1 MTIPAKERDS
11 QALELFSTEQVLT
24 LAELADLLH
33 CSSITAHRRLKA
45 WNAYTSYNLNGQ
57 YHTLP
62 TIPVFNQYGIWKWNN
77 VLFSRHGTMKQTVVA
92 LVRSSPQGMDHE
104 QLEQILGVNPKYNLA
119 QYPEIPGITK
129 EQHHGRI
136 IYFSD
141 DTQIYA
147 KQKRRRVPPPQSLQN
162 LPDDALTIIILVT
175 RIQHPGM
182 TCEQLTEHLQNQ
194 GYTVSRTNIDRLFTH
209 YGIDKKK
216 QNMRS

>member
-1 MTIPAKERDS
+1 ME
-11 QALELFSTEQVLT
+11 
-24 LAELADLLH
+24 LAEVLH
-33 CSSITAHRRLKA
+33 CSPITAHRRLKA
-45 WNAYTSYNLNGQ
+45 WDAYTSYNLYGR

-62 TIPVFNQYGIWKWNN
+62 SIPVFNQDGIWQWGG
-77 VLFSRHGTMKQTVVA
+77 VLFSRYGTMKQTVVA
-92 LVRSSPQGMDHE
+92 LVRSSPQGMGHE

-141 DTQIYA
+141 DAQMYA
-147 KQKRRRVPPPQSLQN
+147 KQKRRSVPPPPSLQD
-162 LPDDALTIIILVT
+162 LPDDALAIVILVT

-182 TCEQLTEHLQNQ
+182 TCKRLAEHLQAQ
-194 GYTVSRTNIDRLFTH
+194 GHDISPKDVAALFTH

-216 QNMRS
+216 LNMKS